1 MSYKLLVETPASK
14 EDFEY
19 VLEESGKDGKKNMY
33 IKGPYM
39 MAEEVNRNKRYY
51 PTNELKR
58 EIERYK
64 KDMIR
69 ENRSMGELNHPTTAE
84 VDLERACHMVTDI
97 WQEGNMFYGKSKVL
111 STPCGQIVK
120 SLINDGVKVGMSSR
134 ALGQLTPVEEK
145 AGVSKVT
152 DMKLVAVDCVSD
164 PSCPKAFVNGILESK
179 QYILGQD
186 GKFVEAYDTFEEKL
200 ETLPTKEL
208 DSYLRDQ
215 VLDFLDKIGSKA

>member
-14 EDFEY
+14 DEFEY
-19 VLEESGKDGKKNMY
+19 VLEESSKDGKKSLF

-51 PTNELKR
+51 PTDELKR
-58 EIERYK
+58 EIARYK
-64 KDMIR
+64 SDMIN

-84 VDLERACHMVTDI
+84 VDLERACHIVTDI

-134 ALGQLTPVEEK
+134 ALGQLTPIKEK
-145 AGVSKVT
+145 TGVSKVT

-179 QYILGQD
+179 QFIMNKD
-186 GKFVEAYDTFEEKL
+186 GKFEEAYSTFEKSI

-208 DSYLRDQ
+208 DAYLGEQ
-215 VLDFLDKIGSKA
+215 VITFLDKIGSKA

>member
-14 EDFEY
+14 EEFEY
-19 VLEESGKDGKKNMY
+19 VLEESSKDGKKNLF

-51 PTNELKR
+51 PTDELKR
-58 EIERYK
+58 EIARYK
-64 KDMIR
+64 SDMIN

-84 VDLERACHMVTDI
+84 VDLERACHIVTDI

-134 ALGQLTPVEEK
+134 ALGQLTPIKEK
-145 AGVSKVT
+145 TGVS
-152 DMKLVAVDCVSD
+152 
-164 PSCPKAFVNGILESK
+164 
-179 QYILGQD
+179 
-186 GKFVEAYDTFEEKL
+186 
-200 ETLPTKEL
+200 
-208 DSYLRDQ
+208 
-215 VLDFLDKIGSKA
+215 